1 MKLRAWLL
9 AARPKTLTAGAVP
22 VVVGTAFAY
31 ADQKRID
38 WLMFLFALL
47 GAIFIQIA
55 TNFINDALDFQ
66 RGADTAERLGPTRV
80 TQAGLLTP
88 QAVLRGAT
96 ICFLLALACGVP
108 LVLRGGYPLIA
119 IGLLSIAAAYV
130 YTGGPYPLAYH
141 GLGELFVM
149 IFFGLVA
156 VSGSYYVQTATIT
169 WPVIAAG
176 AAVGSIST
184 ALLAVNNLRDLE
196 SDRRSGKKTLAAR
209 FGSRFAKGE
218 IAFFALLPFFLLG
231 PIAWR
236 YRTAL
241 LLIPLAALPIALRL
255 AMLSRRLTGRDL
267 NRCLG
272 MSAGLLTS
280 FGVLLSIA
288 VLL

>member
-218 IAFFALLPFFLLG
+218 IAVFALLPFFLLG